1 MTKTYNLEFITP
13 AFLAGADQ
21 GKAELRAPSVRGA
34 LRWWFRVLGGTKDE
48 EAEVFGGVQG
58 GARKS
63 KVVVRTEMVKPVHK
77 PFDAPKPLS
86 DLGYLYYFVTV
97 SGDRKG
103 IRIEPNAY
111 FAEGTQFALH
121 VSENGLAA
129 ELSAKFGPTVECFIR
144 LGALGL
150 RETRG
155 CGAFA
160 EPDALLT
167 KAEFA
172 GWAKAFPRKAGKV
185 AVVSDEVFTSARKAQ
200 GALGGYL
207 RQFRRDNH
215 LSGKR
220 ETAVGY
226 SLGSKRMASA
236 LKLRPVRVKEG
247 FLAAVFYSDAAC
259 TCPSAGHLIP

>member
-34 LRWWFRVLGGTKDE
+34 LRWWFRVLGGTRKE
-48 EAEVFGGVQG
+48 EAEVFGGVQD

-63 KVVVRTEMVKPVHK
+63 KVVVRTEVKPVHK
-77 PFDAPKPLS
+77 PFTAPKPLS
-86 DLGYLYYFVTV
+86 DLGYLYYFATV
-97 SGDRKG
+97 SGERKG
-103 IRIEPNAY
+103 IRIETSAY

-121 VSENGLAA
+121 VSENGLDA
-129 ELSAKFGPTVECFIR
+129 ELSAKFGQTVECFIR
-144 LGALGL
+144 LGSLGL
-150 RETRG
+150 RATRG

-160 EPDALLT
+160 EVSQDWT
-167 KAEFA
+167 KTEFVD
-172 GWAKAFPRKAGKV
+172 WAKAFPQKVGKV
-185 AVVSDEVFTSARKAQ
+185 ALISDEVFTSAREAQ

-259 TCPSAGHLIP
+259 TCASAGHLIP